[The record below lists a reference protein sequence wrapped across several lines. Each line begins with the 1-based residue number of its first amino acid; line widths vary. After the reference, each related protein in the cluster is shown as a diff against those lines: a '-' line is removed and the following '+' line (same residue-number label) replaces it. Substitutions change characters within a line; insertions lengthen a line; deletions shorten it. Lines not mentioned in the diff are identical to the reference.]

1 MQMTENDYIEY
12 FKDKYD
18 YISYYDLKMT
28 YKLAKER
35 IINTLYPFDDSKTE
49 VPPKYEMKVIE
60 VMEEL
65 IDTSNMRHFTS
76 YSENGVSW
84 SKMTTDL
91 ESLQDLTPNAG

>member
-18 YISYYDLKMT
+18 YISYFDLKMT

>member
-1 MQMTENDYIEY
+1 MQMTENEYIEY

-35 IINTLYPFDDSKTE
+35 IINTLYPYDDTVTE

-65 IDTSNMRHFTS
+65 IETSNMRHYTS
-76 YSENGVSW
+76 YSENGVRW
-84 SKMTTDL
+84 TKNGTDL
-91 ESLQDLTPNAG
+91 ESLQDLTPHAG